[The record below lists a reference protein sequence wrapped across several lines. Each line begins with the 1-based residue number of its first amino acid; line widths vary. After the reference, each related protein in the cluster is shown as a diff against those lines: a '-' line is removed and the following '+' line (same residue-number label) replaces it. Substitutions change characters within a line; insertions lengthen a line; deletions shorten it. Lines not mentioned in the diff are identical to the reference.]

1 MPGTKI
7 EDKYQKKTQHEHILI
22 RPDTYMDTIKNDKL
36 KIYIFDD
43 NKNKIVLDER
53 IINAGLYKIFDEI
66 LVNASDQTIRDNT
79 CDTIKVNINK
89 ETGEIIISN
98 NSCSKT
104 EQIPIEM
111 HKKEK
116 VYVPELIFGHLL
128 TGSNFE
134 DDNDNKRVVGGKNG
148 YGAKLTNIYS
158 TKFEI
163 EVLNTNN
170 KKKYTQLFE
179 NNMYKKSEPDI
190 KKSSSKDGYTK
201 ISFIP
206 DYKRFGCKGLS
217 EDMFLLFKKR
227 TYDIAGT
234 TSIENKV
241 KVYFND
247 ELLNINSFED
257 YIKMFYD
264 DEIPPSVYQ
273 DVNKRWSVGVLFDDK
288 SGYRQV
294 SYVNRISTFA
304 GGKHVDY
311 IMDQI
316 IKRVIEKI
324 KKKHKDLMI
333 KPSLIK
339 DNVTLFI
346 NSTIGNPNF
355 DSQSKKKLTTKED
368 EWIDDGFPCVL
379 NEKFIEKLCKTGI
392 IEEVT
397 RSALSKQEAELNK
410 MNSKKTNTMRG
421 IPKLN
426 DALLAGSKKS
436 DDCTLILTE
445 GDSAKAFAISGL
457 TVIGNEKYGVFPLK
471 GKLLNVRKLNM
482 SSKSDIE
489 KLSKNEEIENIIK
502 ILGLKHKTVY
512 EDTKKLRYGK
522 ILILTDQ
529 DDDGHHI
536 KGLLMNMLHRF
547 WSSLLKLD
555 FIQSMATPLI
565 KAYKNGKNKDPV
577 IFYNIFELKKWEEKH
592 DVNKYKL
599 KFFKGL
605 GTSSP
610 AEAKECFKDYDKKV
624 ITYKTD
630 DNKKNNDCKSLDSE
644 TDDLSKTDKAIILAF
659 GDKQEDARKEWVKV
673 YDDKAY
679 IDTNNKEVYYDDFIN
694 KELIHFSHSDNL
706 RSIPDVCDGL
716 KPSQRK
722 VLYSCFKRNLKQEIK
737 VAQLAGY
744 VSENSG
750 YHHGEASLNG
760 TIINMAQNY
769 CGSNNINLL
778 MPNGQFGSR
787 RLMGKDHASP
797 RYIFTELNKITDY
810 IFRKEDE
817 AILEFKIDD
826 GDMVEPYRYYPVIPM
841 VLVNGTEGIGTG
853 YSSNVPLFNPLD
865 IIKNVKLFLDD
876 KKLIKLIPWYKNY
889 NGEIKENKKKDKKKN
904 EIIYYNIKGKYEI
917 INENTILIKEIPIN
931 VSIENYKEKLENF
944 LIIEDKKI
952 IKKDKQNVKD
962 IKKKDEDDLFI
973 EEYKEIINKGMDED
987 TINIQITLK
996 NNVLQKF
1003 IKNNLIEK
1011 MFKLES
1017 TISINNMHLYENNV
1031 ITKYN
1036 NPNEIIEKYSKIR
1049 LEKYEERRK
1058 YIIKYL
1064 ENELEVLFYKKKYIQ
1079 QVLDDIII
1087 IKHQKRSAIID
1098 RLIELKYPELSISN
1112 GENKSYDYLTGFLL
1126 FSLTKEKIEELMN
1139 KYDKA
1144 KEELEFYKNT
1154 TAKDIWLKE
1163 LKELEEVYNE
1173 FINEKTVKVKKTKKT
1188 K

>member
-89 ETGEIIISN
+89 ETGEIIIFN
-98 NSCSKT
+98 NTCSKT
-104 EQIPIEM
+104 EQIPIEI
-111 HKKEK
+111 HKTEK
-116 VYVPELIFGHLL
+116 VYVPELLFGHLL

-148 YGAKLTNIYS
+148 YGAKLSNIYS
-158 TKFEI
+158 EQFKLDI
-163 EVLNTNN
+163 LNTIY
-170 KKKYTQLFE
+170 KLKYTQIFS
-179 NNMYKKSEPDI
+179 NNMYKISKPII
-190 KKSSSKDGYTK
+190 KKNSSTVGYTK
-201 ISFIP
+201 ISIIP
-206 DYKRFGCKGLS
+206 DYPRFGCKGLS
-217 EDMFLLFKKR
+217 EDMYLLFKKR

-288 SGYRQV
+288 NGYRQV

-311 IMDQI
+311 IMEQI
-316 IKRVIEKI
+316 IRRVIEKI
-324 KKKHKDLMI
+324 KKKHKDLVI

-339 DNVTLFI
+339 DNITLFI

-368 EWIDDGFPCVL
+368 EWINDGFPCVL

-445 GDSAKAFAISGL
+445 GDSAKAFA
-457 TVIGNEKYGVFPLK
+457 NETYGVFPLK

-522 ILILTDQ
+522 VLILTDQ

-565 KAYKNGKNKDPV
+565 KAYKNGKNKEPV

-592 DVNKYKL
+592 DVSKYKL

-630 DNKKNNDCKSLDSE
+630 DKKKDDDYKSLDSE
-644 TDDLSKTDKAIILAF
+644 SDDLSKTDKAIILAF
-659 GDKQEDARKEWVKV
+659 GDKQEDARKEWIKV

-750 YHHGEASLNG
+750 YHHGEASLHG

-817 AILEFKIDD
+817 AILEVKIDD

-889 NGEIKENKKKDKKKN
+889 DGEIKENKKKDKKKN
-904 EIIYYNIKGKYEI
+904 EIIYYDIKGKYEI

-944 LIIEDKKI
+944 LIVEEKKTV
-952 IKKDKQNVKD
+952 KKDKKNVKD
-962 IKKKDEDDLFI
+962 TKKKDEDALFI
-973 EEYKEIINKGMDED
+973 EDYKEIINKGMDED

-1036 NPNEIIEKYSKIR
+1036 NPNEIIEKYAKIR

-1079 QVLDDIII
+1079 QVLDDVII

-1126 FSLTKEKIEELMN
+1126 FSLTKEKIDELMN

>member
-1 MPGTKI
+1 
-7 EDKYQKKTQHEHILI
+7 
-22 RPDTYMDTIKNDKL
+22 
-36 KIYIFDD
+36 
-43 NKNKIVLDER
+43 
-53 IINAGLYKIFDEI
+53 
-66 LVNASDQTIRDNT
+66 
-79 CDTIKVNINK
+79 
-89 ETGEIIISN
+89 
-98 NSCSKT
+98 
-104 EQIPIEM
+104 
-111 HKKEK
+111 
-116 VYVPELIFGHLL
+116 
-128 TGSNFE
+128 
-134 DDNDNKRVVGGKNG
+134 
-148 YGAKLTNIYS
+148 
-158 TKFEI
+158 
-163 EVLNTNN
+163 
-170 KKKYTQLFE
+170 
-179 NNMYKKSEPDI
+179 
-190 KKSSSKDGYTK
+190 
-201 ISFIP
+201 
-206 DYKRFGCKGLS
+206 
-217 EDMFLLFKKR
+217 MFLLFKKR

-234 TSIENKV
+234 TSRKKPV

-247 ELLNINSFED
+247 VLLNINSFED

-264 DEIPPSVYQ
+264 EEIPPTVYQ
-273 DVNKRWSVGVLFDDK
+273 DVNDRWSVGVLFDDK

-311 IMDQI
+311 IMEQI
-316 IKRVIEKI
+316 IRRVIEKI
-324 KKKHKDLMI
+324 KKKHKDLVI
-333 KPSLIK
+333 KTSLIK
-339 DNVTLFI
+339 DNITLFV

-379 NEKFIEKLCKTGI
+379 NDKFIDKLCKTGI

-410 MNSKKTNTMRG
+410 MNSKKTNTLRG

-436 DDCTLILTE
+436 DECTLILTE

-457 TVIGNEKYGVFPLK
+457 TVIGNDKYGVFPLK

-512 EDTKKLRYGK
+512 EDTKKLRYGQV
-522 ILILTDQ
+522 LILTDQ
-529 DDDGHHI
+529 DEDGHHI

-547 WSSLLKLD
+547 WASLLKLD

-565 KAYKNGKNKDPV
+565 KAYKNGKNKEPEV
-577 IFYNIFELKKWEEKH
+577 FYNIFELKKWEEKH
-592 DVNKYKL
+592 DVSKYKL
-599 KFFKGL
+599 KYFKGL

-630 DNKKNNDCKSLDSE
+630 DNKKDEEYKSLDSE
-644 TDDLSKTDKAIILAF
+644 SDDLSKTDKAIILAF
-659 GDKQEDARKEWVKV
+659 GDKQEDARKEWIKV
-673 YDDKAY
+673 YDENAY
-679 IDTNNKEVYYDDFIN
+679 IDTKNKEVYYDDFIN

-706 RSIPDVCDGL
+706 RSIPDICDGL

-750 YHHGEASLNG
+750 YHHGEASLHG

-817 AILEFKIDD
+817 AILKFRIDD
-826 GDMVEPYRYYPVIPM
+826 GDIVEPHRYYPIIPM

-865 IIKNVKLFLDD
+865 IIKNLKLYLDN
-876 KKLIKLIPWYKNY
+876 KKLCKLIPWYKKY
-889 NGEIKENKKKDKKKN
+889 DGEIKENKKKDKNKN
-904 EIIYYNIKGKYEI
+904 EIIYYDIKGKYEI

-944 LIIEDKKI
+944 LIVEEKKTA
-952 IKKDKQNVKD
+952 KKDKKNVKD
-962 IKKKDEDDLFI
+962 TKKKNEDTLFI
-973 EEYKEIINKGMDED
+973 EDYKEIINKGMDED

-1058 YIIKYL
+1058 YIVKYL

-1079 QVLDDIII
+1079 QVLDDEII
-1087 IKHQKRSAIID
+1087 IKHQKRSEIIN

-1139 KYDKA
+1139 KYDNA